1 MAAAAN
7 RARAAGGSIHDR
19 LSALPNDLLRCV
31 LSLLPAQQAVQT
43 TALSRRWTDLW
54 RSAPGINLDMRDF
67 RRTRVLYDVED
78 PDPSRYQL
86 PHLSFPAGC
95 GLKRLELT
103 SVSLDD
109 SFAERLRS
117 WCPDL
122 EDLVLDQCS
131 IRFSR
136 IESDKLKNLVV
147 QYCTN
152 EPAAADVFVI
162 RAPRVASLRLDNPY
176 HRYENGV
183 SLYVR
188 NSLERAFISIGPGE
202 FPPRSEARLIGS
214 LCGVTNLELK
224 GFQTMAMLD
233 KEFDKVSI
241 FGNMRTLCLD
251 SCFYNPSNCDLHKF
265 KAVMRF
271 LQKAPNLEKLTLKNF
286 RVSQVVEPV
295 EYPKLENL
303 RTLFLNKC
311 DLHDNFGILQYCLRN
326 SPNLEPLQALGC
338 FHVRGRKGQVKEDIF
353 SS

>member
-1 MAAAAN
+1 
-7 RARAAGGSIHDR
+7 
-19 LSALPNDLLRCV
+19 
-31 LSLLPAQQAVQT
+31 
-43 TALSRRWTDLW
+43 
-54 RSAPGINLDMRDF
+54 
-67 RRTRVLYDVED
+67 
-78 PDPSRYQL
+78 
-86 PHLSFPAGC
+86 
-95 GLKRLELT
+95 
-103 SVSLDD
+103 
-109 SFAERLRS
+109 
-117 WCPDL
+117 
-122 EDLVLDQCS
+122 
-131 IRFSR
+131 
-136 IESDKLKNLVV
+136 
-147 QYCTN
+147 
-152 EPAAADVFVI
+152 
-162 RAPRVASLRLDNPY
+162 
-176 HRYENGV
+176 
-183 SLYVR
+183 
-188 NSLERAFISIGPGE
+188 
-202 FPPRSEARLIGS
+202 
-214 LCGVTNLELK
+214 
-224 GFQTMAMLD
+224 MAMLD